1 MSVAIVTG
9 CLGAIGSA
17 ICAELKAAD
26 YDVIGLDRPA
36 DGAFAHGSYR
46 ACDLS
51 DAAAVTHVLGAI
63 RQSGTGIGLLVNN
76 AGYYDP
82 KPFFETSLQDFG
94 TAYDI
99 NVRAIFQLS
108 QEVARWMIADGTAGA
123 IVNIASIAGKIGS
136 PIVPY
141 GTSKAAVIGLTRSL
155 AKVLAPHGIR
165 VNAIAPGVIA
175 SPMSNAI
182 NDAQMRTQLAMTAMG
197 RIGTPEEIARV
208 VRFLAGA
215 DASYMTGSIVD
226 VAGGWMS

>member
-36 DGAFAHGSYR
+36 DGAFAHGSYL

-63 RQSGTGIGLLVNN
+63 RQSGAGTGLLVNN

-208 VRFLAGA
+208 VRFLAGV